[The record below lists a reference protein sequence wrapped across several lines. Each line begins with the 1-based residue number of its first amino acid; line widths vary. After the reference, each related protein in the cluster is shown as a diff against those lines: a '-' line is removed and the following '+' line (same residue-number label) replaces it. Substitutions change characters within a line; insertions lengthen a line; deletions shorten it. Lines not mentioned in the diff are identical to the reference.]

1 MKLNAIHGIIVFV
14 IILLIIQSIVYV
26 KIETEFVQSEVQ
38 QTSAFFL
45 LTLSAIASMFI
56 LLIIVAKRKRLD
68 K

>member
-14 IILLIIQSIVYV
+14 IMLLIIQSIVYV
-26 KIETEFVQSEVQ
+26 KIETEFVQNEVQ

-45 LTLSAIASMFI
+45 LTLSAIASIFI